1 MAEWE
6 DNGERLFLLS
16 FSCFQTP
23 HSQCDPYKTELSA
36 DVTFDK
42 ASPFFLKGG
51 GGGVKHWARNSL
63 GKQRV
68 KGPFPPRLLRK
79 KVEGPPDRKLLRG
92 RLVFWLFPAAG
103 QVFKKLN
110 GCS

>member
-6 DNGERLFLLS
+6 ENGERLFLLS

-42 ASPFFLKGG
+42 APPFIFGG
-51 GGGVKHWARNSL
+51 GGGEAL
-63 GKQRV
+63 GAKFGGHG
-68 KGPFPPRLLRK
+68 KGKRSFSSSPHKEKSRRT
-79 KVEGPPDRKLLRG
+79 
-92 RLVFWLFPAAG
+92 A
-103 QVFKKLN
+103 
-110 GCS
+110 

>member
-6 DNGERLFLLS
+6 ENGERLFLLS

-42 ASPFFLKGG
+42 ASPLFFEGG
-51 GGGVKHWARNSL
+51 GGSMGGWAC
-63 GKQRV
+63 
-68 KGPFPPRLLRK
+68 KG
-79 KVEGPPDRKLLRG
+79 
-92 RLVFWLFPAAG
+92 
-103 QVFKKLN
+103 
-110 GCS
+110 

>member
-6 DNGERLFLLS
+6 ENGERLFLLS

-23 HSQCDPYKTELSA
+23 HSQCDPYKTELTA

-42 ASPFFLKGG
+42 APPFIFEGG
-51 GGGVKHWARNSL
+51 GKHWARNSV
-63 GKQRV
+63 GTERE
-68 KGPFPPRLLRK
+68 KGPFPPRLIRK
-79 KVEGPPDRKLLRG
+79 KVEGPPDRRLLRR
-92 RLVFWLFPAAG
+92 RLVCCLYPAAG

>member
-6 DNGERLFLLS
+6 ENGERLFLLS

-42 ASPFFLKGG
+42 APPFIFGG
-51 GGGVKHWARNSL
+51 GGSTGREIRWAR
-63 GKQRV
+63 
-68 KGPFPPRLLRK
+68 KGK
-79 KVEGPPDRKLLRG
+79 KVLFLL
-92 RLVFWLFPAAG
+92 A
-103 QVFKKLN
+103 
-110 GCS
+110 S

>member
-6 DNGERLFLLS
+6 ENGERLFLLS

-42 ASPFFLKGG
+42 ASPLFFEGG
-51 GGGVKHWARNSL
+51 GGKHGWV
-63 GKQRV
+63 GMQRV

-79 KVEGPPDRKLLRG
+79 KVEGPPDRRLLRR
-92 RLVFWLFPAAG
+92 RLVCCLHPAAG

-110 GCS
+110 GRS

>member
-6 DNGERLFLLS
+6 ENGERLFLLS

-42 ASPFFLKGG
+42 ASALFFFEGG
-51 GGGVKHWARNSL
+51 GAWVAVGGHAK
-63 GKQRV
+63 GKRSFSSSPL
-68 KGPFPPRLLRK
+68 KEKSRRT
-79 KVEGPPDRKLLRG
+79 
-92 RLVFWLFPAAG
+92 A
-103 QVFKKLN
+103 
-110 GCS
+110 

>member
-1 MAEWE
+1 MKGWQ
-6 DNGERLFLLS
+6 NGKRPFLLS

-42 ASPFFLKGG
+42 ASPLFFERGG
-51 GGGVKHWARNSL
+51 GGKHWARNSV
-63 GKQRV
+63 GMQRV

-79 KVEGPPDRKLLRG
+79 KVEGPPGRRLLRR
-92 RLVFWLFPAAG
+92 RLACCLYLAAG

>member
-6 DNGERLFLLS
+6 ENGERLFLLS

-42 ASPFFLKGG
+42 APPFIFEGG
-51 GGGVKHWARNSL
+51 GGSTGREIRWAR
-63 GKQRV
+63 
-68 KGPFPPRLLRK
+68 KGK
-79 KVEGPPDRKLLRG
+79 KVLFLL
-92 RLVFWLFPAAG
+92 A
-103 QVFKKLN
+103 
-110 GCS
+110 S